1 MLISKKKHI
10 RIITHLANQE
20 DRLIL
25 EIQRLQS
32 RIEHLE
38 TLNTDDLIEHQI
50 NKYMNRME
58 VERETT

>member
-1 MLISKKKHI
+1 MLISKKKHK
-10 RIITHLANQE
+10 RIITHLSNQE
-20 DRLIL
+20 DMLIL

-50 NKYMNRME
+50 NKFMTRKYGGNVNE
-58 VERETT
+58 